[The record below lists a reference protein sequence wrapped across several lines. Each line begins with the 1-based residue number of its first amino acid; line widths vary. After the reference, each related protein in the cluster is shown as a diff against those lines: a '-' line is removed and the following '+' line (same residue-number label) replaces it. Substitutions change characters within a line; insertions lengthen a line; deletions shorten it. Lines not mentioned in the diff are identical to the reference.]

1 MVAVSILQ
9 EQVGALPSRNSHV
22 MLNYPTR
29 IDGCLDIN
37 EAGQAAMSMRLEFE
51 EGRT

>member
-1 MVAVSILQ
+1 MAAVSIPQ
-9 EQVGALPSRNSHV
+9 EQGGALPSRNSHM
-22 MLNYPTR
+22 MLNYSTR
-29 IDGCLDIN
+29 IHGRLAIN